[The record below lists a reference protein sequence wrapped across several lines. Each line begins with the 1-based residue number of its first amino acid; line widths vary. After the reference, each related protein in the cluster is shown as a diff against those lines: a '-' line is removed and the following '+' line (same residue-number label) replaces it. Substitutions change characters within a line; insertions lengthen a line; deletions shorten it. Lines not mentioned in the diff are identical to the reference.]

1 MNQIPRTSP
10 LRRRM
15 IDDITTR
22 NLSLATQQSYLHAVQ
37 KLSRYFK
44 RSPDKLSLED
54 VRLYQIYLAGKS
66 IS

>member
-15 IDDITTR
+15 TDDMTIR
-22 NLSLATQQSYLHAVQ
+22 NISPATQQSYLHAVQ
-37 KLSRYFK
+37 KLSHYFK

-54 VRLYQIYLAGKS
+54 
-66 IS
+66 